1 MKMKILL
8 CCLCMCFVRIGVLNA
23 EEEPIILNADQTAR
37 AEQDK
42 RFIQIVPTAS
52 HDGRAIYIRLD
63 WPCDRLYVEVESAD
77 GMMVFAGTPD
87 GLGDTEYVLE
97 IPGSGAGAYTLWVLV
112 DEMMYVGE
120 FFVGNDN

>member
-1 MKMKILL
+1 MSFLL
-8 CCLCMCFVRIGVLNA
+8 ATFVRLKA
-23 EEEPIILNADQTAR
+23 EETPVIITLEETVKDYRDNR
-37 AEQDK
+37 S
-42 RFIQIVPTAS
+42 IQIVPKAS

-63 WPCDRLYVEVESAD
+63 WPCDRLYVEVGSAD

-97 IPGSGAGAYTLWVLV
+97 IPGSGAEEYTLWVLV
-112 DEMMYVGE
+112 DETMYVGE

>member
-1 MKMKILL
+1 MKKKILL
-8 CCLCMCFVRIGVLNA
+8 CCMSFLLANFVRLKA
-23 EEEPIILNADQTAR
+23 EETPVIITLEETVKDYRDNR
-37 AEQDK
+37 S
-42 RFIQIVPTAS
+42 IQIVPKAS

-63 WPCDRLYVEVESAD
+63 WPCDRLYVEVGSAD

-97 IPGSGAGAYTLWVLV
+97 IPGSGAEEYTLWVLV
-112 DEMMYVGE
+112 DETMYVGE